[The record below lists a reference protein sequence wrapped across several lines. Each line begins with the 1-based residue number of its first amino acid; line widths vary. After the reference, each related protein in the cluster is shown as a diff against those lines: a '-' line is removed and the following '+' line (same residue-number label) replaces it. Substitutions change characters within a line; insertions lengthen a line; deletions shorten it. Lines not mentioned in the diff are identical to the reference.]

1 MSSKHDSDR
10 KEYGQSALNLHREI
24 RSVVERAAKKD
35 EVSCVLVTAI
45 EKELRKDPRT
55 VRFHLRLLEESGYGH
70 FAADGK
76 LFCVKSAERKT

>member
-1 MSSKHDSDR
+1 MSSNR
-10 KEYGQSALNLHREI
+10 KEYGKSALNLHREI
-24 RSVVERAAKKD
+24 RSAIEKAAKKD

-55 VRFHLRLLEESGYGH
+55 VRFHLRLMEETGYGH

-76 LFCVKSAERKT
+76 LFCVKKGEGET